1 MNALV
6 DISHVPKVG
15 VTGVTGVTGDGGDV
29 GGGTYGGAVVVIPNY
44 EIYHIP

>member
-6 DISHVPKVG
+6 DISHVPKV
-15 VTGVTGVTGDGGDV
+15 GVTGVTGDGGDV